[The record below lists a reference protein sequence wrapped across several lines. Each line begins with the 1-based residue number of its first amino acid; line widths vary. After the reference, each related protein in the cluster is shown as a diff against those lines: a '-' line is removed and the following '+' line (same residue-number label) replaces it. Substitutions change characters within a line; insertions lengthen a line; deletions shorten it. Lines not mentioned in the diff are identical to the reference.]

1 VLSSVVVLDG
11 EAWDAIGCCCDGCAF
26 EVEGADACRSAAMK
40 ARALTFT
47 TPPSI
52 VEGDERTVC
61 MSMTANARADTS
73 NECKHHMSYIARLT
87 GSC

>member
-1 VLSSVVVLDG
+1 MLLVVAAMDAHSKLKARMLAVLPL
-11 EAWDAIGCCCDGCAF
+11 
-26 EVEGADACRSAAMK
+26 MK

-61 MSMTANARADTS
+61 MSMTVNARTDTS